1 MHLRSL
7 TYASL
12 ASATMLVASGAQA
25 AIVAR
30 TVHVIIDQVGPT
42 HTSDMGKDHEARIF
56 YDDATVDPI
65 THRVK
70 ILHEQHTPMMIPK
83 HPDPVVMPVAN
94 AWLDLGSKPLRY
106 HLAAS
111 PGVECLPGNRAMWK
125 PYAIVFDEDTHRM
138 TIRTQETG
146 ELELSGKYSVEDKVQ
161 AGPEIDA
168 VIKDAPAPSSYP
180 PRCP

>member
-1 MHLRSL
+1 MRKLF
-7 TYASL
+7 
-12 ASATMLVASGAQA
+12 LVMAAFGAAAAAPAAQA

-30 TVHVIIDQVGPT
+30 TIHVIIDQAGPT
-42 HTSDMGKDHEARIF
+42 HGSDMGKDHEARVF
-56 YDDATVDPI
+56 YDDSMIDPV

-94 AWLDLGSKPLRY
+94 AWLDLGSKPYRY

-111 PGVECLPGNRAMWK
+111 PGVECIAGGRTLWK
-125 PYAIVFDEDTHRM
+125 PYSIVFDENTHRM
-138 TIRTQETG
+138 TIRTQATG
-146 ELELSGKYSVEDKVQ
+146 DLELSGKYEVEERVQ
-161 AGPEIDA
+161 SGPEIEA
-168 VIKDAPAPSSYP
+168 VIKDAPSPSSYP